1 MYILILYASC
11 ISVILF
17 SIYHYINI
25 SNDESENPNKKYD
38 IFGDLLTS
46 NNFIVFAIIFIF
58 SMTLIYLS
66 MDENTDILSM
76 IGITDNDYSKLNN
89 IAKKSLV
96 DPHIL
101 KNTSEPMSSGFE
113 PYTSGGSVDNS
124 ESSSNSDDTSSET
137 SNDSE

>member
-11 ISVILF
+11 ISLILF

-25 SNDESENPNKKYD
+25 NSEESENPNKKYD
-38 IFGDLLTS
+38 ISADLLTT
-46 NNFIVFAIIFIF
+46 NNLVVFAIIFAF

-89 IAKKSLV
+89 ISKKTLV

-124 ESSSNSDDTSSET
+124 DSSGDSSSET
-137 SNDSE
+137 SSDSD

>member
-1 MYILILYASC
+1 MYILVLYASC
-11 ISVILF
+11 ISIILF

-25 SNDESENPNKKYD
+25 NSEQSENPNKTYN
-38 IFGDLLTS
+38 ISNDLLTS
-46 NNFIVFAIIFIF
+46 NNIIVFSIIFVF
-58 SMTLIYLS
+58 SMTLIYFS

-76 IGITDNDYSKLNN
+76 IGITDNEYSKLNN
-89 IAKKSLV
+89 ISKKTLV

-113 PYTSGGSVDNS
+113 PYTSGGSVCE
-124 ESSSNSDDTSSET
+124 ESSDDSSSVS

>member
-11 ISVILF
+11 ISLILF
-17 SIYHYINI
+17 SIYHYVNIN
-25 SNDESENPNKKYD
+25 SEESENPNKKYD
-38 IFGDLLTS
+38 ISADLLTT
-46 NNFIVFAIIFIF
+46 NNVIIFAIIFVF
-58 SMTLIYLS
+58 SMTLIYFS

-89 IAKKSLV
+89 ISKKTLV

-124 ESSSNSDDTSSET
+124 DSSGDSSSET
-137 SNDSE
+137 SSDSD

>member
-25 SNDESENPNKKYD
+25 NNEESENPNKKYD
-38 IFGDLLTS
+38 ISTDLLTT
-46 NNFIVFAIIFIF
+46 NNLVVFAIIFVF

-89 IAKKSLV
+89 LSKKTLV

-124 ESSSNSDDTSSET
+124 DSSGDSSSET
-137 SNDSE
+137 SSDSD

>member
-11 ISVILF
+11 ISLILF
-17 SIYHYINI
+17 SIYHYVNIN
-25 SNDESENPNKKYD
+25 NEESENPNKKYD
-38 IFGDLLTS
+38 ISADLLTT
-46 NNFIVFAIIFIF
+46 NNLVVFAIIFVF

-89 IAKKSLV
+89 ISKKTLI

-124 ESSSNSDDTSSET
+124 DSSSDSSSET
-137 SNDSE
+137 SSDSD

>member
-25 SNDESENPNKKYD
+25 NNEESENPNKKYD
-38 IFGDLLTS
+38 ISADLLTT
-46 NNFIVFAIIFIF
+46 NNIIVFAIIFVF

-89 IAKKSLV
+89 ISKKTLV

-124 ESSSNSDDTSSET
+124 DNSGVSSSET
-137 SNDSE
+137 SSDSD

>member
-11 ISVILF
+11 ISLILF
-17 SIYHYINI
+17 SIYHYVNIN
-25 SNDESENPNKKYD
+25 SEESENPNKKYD
-38 IFGDLLTS
+38 ISADLLTT
-46 NNFIVFAIIFIF
+46 NNVIVFAIIFVF
-58 SMTLIYLS
+58 SMTLIYFS
-66 MDENTDILSM
+66 TDENTDILSM

-89 IAKKSLV
+89 ISKKTLV

-124 ESSSNSDDTSSET
+124 ESSCDSSSET
-137 SNDSE
+137 SSDSD

>member
-25 SNDESENPNKKYD
+25 NNEESENPNKKYD
-38 IFGDLLTS
+38 ISADLLTT
-46 NNFIVFAIIFIF
+46 NNLVVFAIIFVF

-89 IAKKSLV
+89 ISKKTLV

-124 ESSSNSDDTSSET
+124 DSSSDSSSET
-137 SNDSE
+137 SSDSD

>member
-1 MYILILYASC
+1 MYILYASC

-25 SNDESENPNKKYD
+25 NSEESENPNKKYD
-38 IFGDLLTS
+38 ISNDLLTI
-46 NNFIVFAIIFIF
+46 NNIIVFAIILAF
-58 SMTLIYLS
+58 SITLIYFS

-89 IAKKSLV
+89 ISKKTLV

-124 ESSSNSDDTSSET
+124 ESSSDSSSET
-137 SNDSE
+137 SNDSD

>member
-25 SNDESENPNKKYD
+25 NSEESDNPNKKYV
-38 IFGDLLTS
+38 
-46 NNFIVFAIIFIF
+46 IVFAIIFVF

-89 IAKKSLV
+89 ISKKTLV

-124 ESSSNSDDTSSET
+124 DNSGDSSSET
-137 SNDSE
+137 SSDSD

>member
-25 SNDESENPNKKYD
+25 NSEESENPNEKYD
-38 IFGDLLTS
+38 ISADLLTT
-46 NNFIVFAIIFIF
+46 NNIIVFAIIFIF
-58 SMTLIYLS
+58 SMTLIYFS

-76 IGITDNDYSKLNN
+76 IGVSDNDYSKLNN
-89 IAKKSLV
+89 ISKKTLV

-124 ESSSNSDDTSSET
+124 ESSDDSSSET
-137 SNDSE
+137 SNDSD

>member
-25 SNDESENPNKKYD
+25 NNEESENPNKKYD
-38 IFGDLLTS
+38 ISADLLTT
-46 NNFIVFAIIFIF
+46 NNIIVFAIIFVF

-89 IAKKSLV
+89 ISKKTLV

-124 ESSSNSDDTSSET
+124 DNSCDSSSET
-137 SNDSE
+137 SSDSD

>member
-17 SIYHYINI
+17 SIYHYVNIN
-25 SNDESENPNKKYD
+25 NEESENPNKKYD
-38 IFGDLLTS
+38 ISADLLTT
-46 NNFIVFAIIFIF
+46 NNLVVFAIIFVF

-89 IAKKSLV
+89 ISKKTLV

-124 ESSSNSDDTSSET
+124 DNSGDSSSET
-137 SNDSE
+137 SSDSD

>member
-11 ISVILF
+11 ISLILF
-17 SIYHYINI
+17 SIYHYVNIN
-25 SNDESENPNKKYD
+25 SEESENPNKKYD
-38 IFGDLLTS
+38 ISADLLTT
-46 NNFIVFAIIFIF
+46 NNLVVFAIIFVF

-89 IAKKSLV
+89 ISKKTLV

-124 ESSSNSDDTSSET
+124 DSSGDSSSET
-137 SNDSE
+137 SSDSD

>member
-1 MYILILYASC
+1 MYILYASC

-25 SNDESENPNKKYD
+25 NSEESENPNKKYD
-38 IFGDLLTS
+38 ISDDLLTI
-46 NNFIVFAIIFIF
+46 NNIIVFAIILAF
-58 SMTLIYLS
+58 SITLIYFS

-89 IAKKSLV
+89 ISKKTLV

-124 ESSSNSDDTSSET
+124 ESSSDSSSET
-137 SNDSE
+137 SNDSD

>member
-25 SNDESENPNKKYD
+25 NSEESDNPNKKYD
-38 IFGDLLTS
+38 ISADLLTT
-46 NNFIVFAIIFIF
+46 NNLVVFAIIFVF

-89 IAKKSLV
+89 ISKKTLV

-124 ESSSNSDDTSSET
+124 ETSDDSSSET
-137 SNDSE
+137 SSDSD

>member
-25 SNDESENPNKKYD
+25 NNEESENPNKKYD
-38 IFGDLLTS
+38 ISADLLTT
-46 NNFIVFAIIFIF
+46 NNIIVFAIIFVF

-89 IAKKSLV
+89 ISKKTLV

-124 ESSSNSDDTSSET
+124 DNSCDSSSET
-137 SNDSE
+137 SSDSE

>member
-25 SNDESENPNKKYD
+25 NSGESENPNKKYD
-38 IFGDLLTS
+38 ISVDLLTT
-46 NNFIVFAIIFIF
+46 NNIIVFAIIFIF
-58 SMTLIYLS
+58 SMTVIYLFT
-66 MDENTDILSM
+66 DENTDILSM

-89 IAKKSLV
+89 ISKKTLV

-101 KNTSEPMSSGFE
+101 KNTSEPMNSGFE

-124 ESSSNSDDTSSET
+124 ESSDDSSSET
-137 SNDSE
+137 SNDSD

>member
-25 SNDESENPNKKYD
+25 NSEESENPNKKYD
-38 IFGDLLTS
+38 ISADLLTT
-46 NNFIVFAIIFIF
+46 NNLVVFAIIFVF

-89 IAKKSLV
+89 ISKKTLV

-124 ESSSNSDDTSSET
+124 DNSSDSSSET
-137 SNDSE
+137 SSDSD

>member
-11 ISVILF
+11 ITVILF

-25 SNDESENPNKKYD
+25 NSEESENPNKKYD
-38 IFGDLLTS
+38 ISADLLTT
-46 NNFIVFAIIFIF
+46 NNVIIFAIIFVF
-58 SMTLIYLS
+58 SMTLIYFS
-66 MDENTDILSM
+66 MDENTDILSI

-89 IAKKSLV
+89 ISKKTLV

-124 ESSSNSDDTSSET
+124 DSSGDSSSET
-137 SNDSE
+137 SSDSD

>member
-25 SNDESENPNKKYD
+25 NNEESENPNKKYD
-38 IFGDLLTS
+38 ISADLLTT
-46 NNFIVFAIIFIF
+46 NNLVVFAIIFVF

-89 IAKKSLV
+89 ISKKTLV

-124 ESSSNSDDTSSET
+124 DNSSDSSSET
-137 SNDSE
+137 SSDSD

>member
-11 ISVILF
+11 ISLILF
-17 SIYHYINI
+17 SIYHYVNIN
-25 SNDESENPNKKYD
+25 SEESENPNKKYD
-38 IFGDLLTS
+38 ISADLLTT
-46 NNFIVFAIIFIF
+46 NNLVVFAIIFVF

-89 IAKKSLV
+89 ISKKTLV

-124 ESSSNSDDTSSET
+124 DNSSDSSSET
-137 SNDSE
+137 SSDSD

>member
-11 ISVILF
+11 ISIMLF

-25 SNDESENPNKKYD
+25 NNEESENPDKKYD
-38 IFGDLLTS
+38 IYGDLLTT
-46 NNFIVFAIIFIF
+46 NNVIVFAIIFIF
-58 SMTLIYLS
+58 SMTLIYFS

-76 IGITDNDYSKLNN
+76 IGITDNDYGKLNN
-89 IAKKSLV
+89 ISKKTLI

-124 ESSSNSDDTSSET
+124 ESSEDSSSVSSQDSDDS
-137 SNDSE
+137 D

>member
-11 ISVILF
+11 ISLILF

-25 SNDESENPNKKYD
+25 NNEESENPNKKYD
-38 IFGDLLTS
+38 ISADLLTT
-46 NNFIVFAIIFIF
+46 NNLVVFAIIFVF

-89 IAKKSLV
+89 ISKKTLV

-124 ESSSNSDDTSSET
+124 DSSGDSSSET
-137 SNDSE
+137 SSDSD

>member
-25 SNDESENPNKKYD
+25 NSEESENPNKKYD
-38 IFGDLLTS
+38 ISADLLTT
-46 NNFIVFAIIFIF
+46 NNVIIFAIIFVF
-58 SMTLIYLS
+58 SMTLIYFS

-89 IAKKSLV
+89 ISKKTLV

-124 ESSSNSDDTSSET
+124 DNSSDSSSET
-137 SNDSE
+137 SSDSD

>member
-25 SNDESENPNKKYD
+25 NNEESENPNKKYD
-38 IFGDLLTS
+38 ISADLLTT
-46 NNFIVFAIIFIF
+46 NNLVVFVIIFVF
-58 SMTLIYLS
+58 SMTLIYFS

-89 IAKKSLV
+89 ISKKTLV

-124 ESSSNSDDTSSET
+124 DNSSDSSSET
-137 SNDSE
+137 SSDSD